1 MKRYDATNVY
11 LLGGSAGIGLSAA
24 KLFAARGANVL
35 LLARGDARLRLAADE
50 VTEAKAA
57 GTQRVEWR
65 TLDVSKHDEV
75 RAIMAKAVTEFGRPD
90 VVVNCAGRAYP
101 RRFGDVTYE
110 QFDETMKINLYGA
123 WNTCAALVPVM
134 CGHGGHIVNVS
145 SIVGF
150 VGVYGYTDY
159 AASKFGLVGFSE
171 ALRSEVKSHGIVVSV
186 LCPPDTDTP
195 GFEEENRTK
204 PDETKAISASAKV
217 MRPDAVARAMISGM
231 EKGRFLIVPGVDG
244 RLAHLAKR
252 LVPGLVEHL
261 MDRKIRSV
269 RKPPAQGGAS

>member
-1 MKRYDATNVY
+1 MKRYDAKNVY

-24 KLFAARGANVL
+24 KLFATRGANVL
-35 LLARGDARLRLAADE
+35 LLARGAGRLRLATDE
-50 VTEAKAA
+50 VAGAKAA
-57 GTQRVEWR
+57 GSQRVEWQ
-65 TLDVSKHDEV
+65 TLDVSKPDDV
-75 RAIMAKAVTEFGRPD
+75 RATMAKAVVEFGRPD
-90 VVVNCAGRAYP
+90 VLVNCAGRAYP

-134 CGHGGHIVNVS
+134 CGRGGHIVNVS
-145 SIVGF
+145 SIAGF
-150 VGVYGYTDY
+150 VGVFGYTDY
-159 AASKFGLVGFSE
+159 AASKFALIGFSE

-195 GFEEENRTK
+195 GFEVENRTK
-204 PDETKAISASAKV
+204 PDETKAISASARV
-217 MRPDAVARAMISGM
+217 MHPDAVARAMVRGM

-244 RLAHLAKR
+244 KLAHLAKR
-252 LVPGLVEHL
+252 LAPGFVERL

-269 RKPPAQGGAS
+269 RKRSARGETS